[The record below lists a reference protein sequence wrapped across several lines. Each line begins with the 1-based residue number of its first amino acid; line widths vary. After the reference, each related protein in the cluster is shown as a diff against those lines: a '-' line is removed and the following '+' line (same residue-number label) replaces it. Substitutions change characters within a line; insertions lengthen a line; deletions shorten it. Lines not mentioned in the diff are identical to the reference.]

1 MFEEVKAVIV
11 GALNVKEDEVALES
25 NLKDDLDID
34 SLDAVELVMELEDT
48 FGVKIE
54 DVEAQKFAT
63 VKDVVDFI
71 ESVKKS

>member
-11 GALNVKEDEVALES
+11 EALNVKENEITLES
-25 NLKDDLDID
+25 NLRDDLNID

-48 FGVKIE
+48 FGIKIE
-54 DVEAQKFAT
+54 DAEAQKFAT

-71 ESVKKS
+71 KSAKG